1 MYSDRDADGDLYFS
15 IDEEFIGD
23 GGSGAYITPFY
34 RATALTT
41 PGPLFG
47 AAHWMYGKVQT
58 DRMTIGHNFDKFVFG
73 GSMLEILAPAGDHV
87 SGLHIDAD
95 NTEMAALEVHNG
107 DGPSIDALGRIK
119 VQSNSTT
126 TRPQLR
132 LEEQGNDYARLEFA
146 NDLNNAYWH
155 VAAIGND
162 GATGAGNSRMN
173 FFFSNDQGSANR
185 FTIMGSGHVGV
196 KNSNPDEELVVGNNF
211 GRGAALPAISV
222 GNNTGGLL
230 YIGASDNGPQIA
242 ISASNTFGYTRMRIQ
257 EDGGSTGSGDL
268 AIISDNVAMGPSA
281 TPSEATLEVKHDNF
295 GLFLR
300 NEDNTNNHWE
310 LYSSASTVNPDLI
323 LYTDEGSRGRFDEVS
338 GNYTPTS
345 DARLK
350 TNVTSFT
357 GALAGVMQLH
367 AKRYNYKQK
376 LTKTYHG
383 FLAQELQTIF
393 PEVVTEVAGRAGEES
408 TLMVDYSQLTVVA
421 IAAVQEQQET
431 ISEQDKKIKEL
442 EARLSRIEA
451 LLEK

>member
-1 MYSDRDADGDLYFS
+1 
-15 IDEEFIGD
+15 
-23 GGSGAYITPFY
+23 
-34 RATALTT
+34 
-41 PGPLFG
+41 
-47 AAHWMYGKVQT
+47 
-58 DRMTIGHNFDKFVFG
+58 
-73 GSMLEILAPAGDHV
+73 
-87 SGLHIDAD
+87 
-95 NTEMAALEVHNG
+95 
-107 DGPSIDALGRIK
+107 
-119 VQSNSTT
+119 
-126 TRPQLR
+126 
-132 LEEQGNDYARLEFA
+132 
-146 NDLNNAYWH
+146 
-155 VAAIGND
+155 
-162 GATGAGNSRMN
+162 
-173 FFFSNDQGSANR
+173 
-185 FTIMGSGHVGV
+185 MGSGHVGV

-383 FLAQELQTIF
+383 FLAQELQTLF